1 MTTSPRVARSVAPAS
16 DSSLRNA
23 PLDDRAGEAGQATL
37 LILGFFLIAVLLVG
51 VVVDASAAYLRRQ
64 ALNGLADGAALA
76 AADGVQGA
84 QVYTTGLGETAQ
96 IDPVAARE
104 YVATYLAQTQARA
117 RFPGLMYQVLPAG
130 DSVTVRLSAPL
141 DLPIPPPG
149 WTADPW
155 IDGVASAVV
164 PVG

>member
-1 MTTSPRVARSVAPAS
+1 M
-16 DSSLRNA
+16 SSRRNQ
-23 PLDDRAGEAGQATL
+23 AGQATL
-37 LILGFFLIAVLLVG
+37 LILGFFLVAVLLVG

-76 AADGVQGA
+76 AADGVQGE
-84 QVYTTGLGETAQ
+84 QVYTSGLGDTAL
-96 IDPVAARE
+96 IDPAAARE
-104 YVATYLAQTQARA
+104 YVAAYLAQTDAHA
-117 RFPGLMYQVLPAG
+117 RFPGLVYQVLPAG
-130 DSVTVRLSAPL
+130 DWVTVQLSAPL

-149 WTADPW
+149 WAHDPW

>member
-1 MTTSPRVARSVAPAS
+1 MNAR
-16 DSSLRNA
+16 R
-23 PLDDRAGEAGQATL
+23 REAGQATL

-76 AADGVQGA
+76 AADGVQGE
-84 QVYTTGLGETAQ
+84 QVYTSGLGETAQ
-96 IDPVAARE
+96 IDPVAARA
-104 YVATYLAQTQARA
+104 YVTTYLTQTQARA
-117 RFPGLMYQVLPAG
+117 RFPGLVYRVLPAG
-130 DSVTVRLSAPL
+130 DSVTVYLSAPL

-149 WTADPW
+149 WSGAAW
-155 IDGVASAVV
+155 VDGVATAAV